1 MFAILLIGAGLLAA
15 SVMAKPVD
23 PVNPVIDLYDD
34 FSGSFFDPP
43 SGGRKVMYTTVS
55 DSVSFRPSVLPS
67 VRPSVRRQFL
77 HFFKN
82 TEH

>member
-43 SGGRKVMYTTVS
+43 SGGSCVS